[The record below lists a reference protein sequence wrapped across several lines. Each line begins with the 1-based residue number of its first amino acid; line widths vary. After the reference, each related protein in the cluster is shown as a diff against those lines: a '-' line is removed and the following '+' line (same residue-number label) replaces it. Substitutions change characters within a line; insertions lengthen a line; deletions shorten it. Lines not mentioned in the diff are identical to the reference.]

1 MYNMIRGITM
11 QYTAEQLNDPHL
23 FDGPEHDKAKAES
36 YQRALNLHNAV
47 KRSKKTGR
55 IVRRR
60 SRH

>member
-1 MYNMIRGITM
+1 M

-60 SRH
+60 SRR